1 MMRIAFDSS
10 ALAKRYVDEPGT
22 SRVLDLCS
30 QATEV
35 IVSVL
40 CVPEI
45 LSGLNRL
52 RREGR
57 LSSGGYLEAKTD
69 LANDMAQATIVPVTS
84 AVLSRAIELLEK
96 AALRTL
102 DAIHLAVAMDSTCDL
117 FVSAD
122 VRQCE
127 AASELGLKIE
137 RVG

>member
-1 MMRIAFDSS
+1 MMRIAFDTS
-10 ALAKRYVDEPGT
+10 ALAKRYVTESGT
-22 SRVLDLCS
+22 SRVLELCA

-35 IVSVL
+35 VVSVL

-57 LSSGGYLEAKTD
+57 LSPEGYATAKAD
-69 LANDMAQATIVPVTS
+69 LAGDLTQATIVPVTS
-84 AVLSRAIELLEK
+84 AVLSRTIDVLERT
-96 AALRTL
+96 ALRTL
-102 DAIHLAVAMDSTCDL
+102 DAIHLAVAVDSACEL

-122 VRQCE
+122 ARQCE
-127 AASELGLKIE
+127 AAKELGLTIE

>member
-10 ALAKRYVDEPGT
+10 ALAKRYVREPGT
-22 SRVLDLCS
+22 PRVLALCA

-35 IVSVL
+35 VVSIL

-52 RREGR
+52 RREKR
-57 LSSGGYLEAKTD
+57 LSSDGYLQAKKD
-69 LANDMAQATIVPVTS
+69 LADDLAQATIVPVTP
-84 AVLSRAIELLEK
+84 AVLSRTIELLEK

-102 DAIHLAVAMDSTCDL
+102 DAIHIAVATDSACDL
-117 FVSAD
+117 FVSTD

-127 AASELGLKIE
+127 AADVLGLKIE
-137 RVG
+137 RIG

>member
-10 ALAKRYVDEPGT
+10 ALAKRYVRESGT
-22 SRVLDLCS
+22 PRVLELCA

-35 IVSVL
+35 VVSVL

-52 RREGR
+52 RREER
-57 LSSGGYLEAKTD
+57 LSSDGYSAAKTD
-69 LANDMAQATIVPVTS
+69 LADDMTQATIVAVTPT
-84 AVLSRAIELLEK
+84 VLSRAIELLEE

-102 DAIHLAVAMDSTCDL
+102 DAIHLAVAMDSACDL

-122 VRQCE
+122 ARQCE
-127 AASELGLKIE
+127 AASELGLRIE

>member
-10 ALAKRYVDEPGT
+10 ALAMRYIHEAGT
-22 SRVLDLCS
+22 PRVLELCA

-35 IVSVL
+35 VVSVL

-52 RREGR
+52 RREER
-57 LSSGGYLEAKTD
+57 LSSDGYLETKTD
-69 LANDMAQATIVPVTS
+69 LADDMAQATIVPVTA
-84 AVLSRAIELLEK
+84 AVLSRTIELLEK

-102 DAIHLAVAMDSTCDL
+102 DAIHLAVAVDSTCDL

-122 VRQCE
+122 FRQCE
-127 AASELGLKIE
+127 AAGKLGLKIE